1 MKFIFSKPKKNKFLI
16 FDREGSKILKKMILK
31 KTKGI
36 EVIDIR
42 YESINI
48 YVLIY
53 TFFRKFFFYFKNGE
67 FVKNL
72 KKNYIVNYIKFVS
85 PKIILTFID
94 NNFLFYRLKNYYP
107 DAKYICFQNGLRD
120 SNFFRNLKNIS
131 KKNKLRCDLLFVH
144 GENIKKKISKFIKA
158 KVFATGNIINN
169 HYLSQKKTFK
179 KSIIF
184 ISQAKVLRG
193 DKSIDFKNNYITEI
207 FLFNILKNFC
217 IKNNIEL
224 FFLSRCRKEY
234 KNEISK
240 KINFNKIIFCNQK
253 ERYTI
258 INSAKLIVFI
268 NSTLGYE
275 ALSKYKKITCF
286 PFTKKILG
294 WRYRKFGVPK
304 NYKTNGEF
312 WSSSRN
318 KEKINKIISKIYYM
332 KKQQWH
338 KLIQKYKNIMS
349 FDKKNKKTKIL
360 ISQNLKYF

>member
-1 MKFIFSKPKKNKFLI
+1 MKFIFFKPKKKKYLI
-16 FDREGSKILKKMILK
+16 FDRVGSKILKTCILK
-31 KTKGI
+31 KNI
-36 EVIDIR
+36 QILDVR

-48 YVLIY
+48 HILIY
-53 TFFRKFFFYFKNGE
+53 TFFKNFFFFFENGE
-67 FVKNL
+67 FIKNL
-72 KKNYIVNYIKFVS
+72 KKYYIINYLKFVS
-85 PKIILTFID
+85 PKIILTYID
-94 NNFLFYRLKNYYP
+94 NNFLFYRLKKYYP

-120 SNFFRNLKNIS
+120 DNFFLNLSNIS
-131 KKNKLRCDLLFVH
+131 KKIELRCDLLFVH
-144 GENIKKKISKFIKA
+144 GEDIKKKISRFIKA
-158 KVFATGNIINN
+158 KIFATGNILNN
-169 HYLSQKKTFK
+169 HYLSQKKEFK
-179 KSIIF
+179 KCIIF
-184 ISQAKVLRG
+184 ISQAKPHEG
-193 DKSIDFKNNYITEI
+193 DETIDFENKYKTEI

-217 IKNNIEL
+217 IKNNIKL
-224 FFLSRCRKEY
+224 FFLPKCTKEY
-234 KNEISK
+234 KNEIK
-240 KINFNKIIFCNQK
+240 KKLNYNKIIFCNQK
-253 ERYTI
+253 EKYTI

-360 ISQNLKYF
+360 ISQTLKYF